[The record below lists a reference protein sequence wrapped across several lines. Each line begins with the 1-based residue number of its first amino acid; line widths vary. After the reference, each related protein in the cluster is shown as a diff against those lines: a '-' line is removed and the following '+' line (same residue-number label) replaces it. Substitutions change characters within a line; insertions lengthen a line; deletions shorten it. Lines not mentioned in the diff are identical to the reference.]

1 MWNSYLLR
9 VKDFIESRQLLQ
21 RNRFYIV
28 ALSGGSDS
36 VALLCMMREL
46 GYRIVAAHCNFQL
59 RGEEAYN
66 DERFCET
73 LCAQFNIPFHRIH
86 FDTQTY
92 SQLHHVSIE
101 MAARELRYQYFE
113 NLREDV
119 AAEGILVGHHQD
131 DSVETILMNFI
142 RGTGIDGLLGIQAKK
157 GRIIRPLLCLTQNE
171 IYDYLSTKRQ
181 AYVLDQ
187 SNLIDNVVRNRI
199 RLNIIPL
206 LQEIN
211 SSASQN
217 IIATSKR
224 LSQVSELFHQAILQN
239 IEAVTKEKTD
249 DATLLDLEQLQHLTA
264 QEYTL
269 FYLLRNFNFSPETI
283 AQISLHLNAST
294 GKRWLSKTHVAS
306 INRSYLMIEKR
317 CVADLQQSLV
327 IPEEGNYI
335 WNANLKF
342 TFAQQLISPTFQP
355 SRAANEAT
363 LDADKVRFPLKIRY
377 ARQGDR
383 FTPFGMQGSKLL
395 SDFLTE
401 KKFSLNKK
409 QQQLVI
415 EDSAGTLVWIVGLR
429 TSQCACINYQ
439 TRKVLRICCIHAD

>member
-21 RNRFYIV
+21 RDRLYIV

-46 GYRIVAAHCNFQL
+46 GYCIVAAHCNFQL

-131 DSVETILMNFI
+131 DSVETILMNLI

-171 IYDYLSTKRQ
+171 IYDYLRAKRQ

-187 SNLIDNVVRNRI
+187 SNLIDDVVRNRI

-217 IIATSKR
+217 IMATSKR

-269 FYLLRNFNFSPETI
+269 FYLLRNFNFSSETI
-283 AQISLHLNAST
+283 AQISSHLHAPT
-294 GKRWLSKTHVAS
+294 GKRWLSKTHVAAS
-306 INRSYLMIEKR
+306 I
-317 CVADLQQSLV
+317 A
-327 IPEEGNYI
+327 
-335 WNANLKF
+335 
-342 TFAQQLISPTFQP
+342 LI
-355 SRAANEAT
+355 
-363 LDADKVRFPLKIRY
+363 
-377 ARQGDR
+377 
-383 FTPFGMQGSKLL
+383 
-395 SDFLTE
+395 
-401 KKFSLNKK
+401 
-409 QQQLVI
+409 
-415 EDSAGTLVWIVGLR
+415 
-429 TSQCACINYQ
+429 
-439 TRKVLRICCIHAD
+439 